1 MIEIISQKIKL
12 NKWVSKYS
20 LDEVCG
26 YNEANQPC
34 HIDEKLSNY
43 IMKNGGDG
51 FLIAHKNLS

>member
-1 MIEIISQKIKL
+1 MISQKIKL